1 MLRFEDDRLILEG
14 PGGTLDAP
22 NEEVTRKFA
31 MLYEGKCEGLGPTKA
46 AAKYGYTKQR
56 FFQLL
61 HAFRSQGLA
70 GLCSRKRGPKAPS
83 RRTPEMVCQILR
95 HRFLDPDA
103 SPDVIAQKLRQSGR
117 PISTRSVAKTLSQ
130 WGLQKKT
137 LRAPT
142 AGRHDRNAAHQTH
155 RPRRTLR

>member
-1 MLRFEDDRLILEG
+1 LRFENDRLILEG
-14 PGGTLDAP
+14 PRGTLEAP

-61 HAFRSQGLA
+61 YAFRTLGLA

-103 SPDVIAQKLRQSGR
+103 SAEVIAQKLGQSGQ

-130 WGLQKKT
+130 WALPKKT
-137 LRAPT
+137 LRAATPRRH
-142 AGRHDRNAAHQTH
+142 GRNPAHQT
-155 RPRRTLR
+155 RRARRTVR